1 MDAAAER
8 ICGFLRRCSRWPLA
22 VDGAA
27 KMAEVYISSSL
38 AEHFTEEQ
46 LLEWA
51 WTVEGDLHRQMKG
64 RCTLRTHVDGRA
76 YFLKRHLGVG
86 WGEILKNLVVGK
98 KAVLGAENEYR
109 ACLHLARHDVLAPR
123 AAAFAIER
131 GNPAR
136 RRSFVLCGELAGFD
150 SLEDLTDG
158 WADAPPNPLA
168 KRRLV
173 MAVAHFVRRLHEIG
187 LVHRDLYICHLLINR
202 EKWAAEEVEPA
213 VLDLHRARLQL
224 PVSPF
229 WRRRDLAALLFSTQH
244 LNLSRFSQLRFVRIY
259 TGRPLRTTF
268 QRNSKFWHGVER
280 RAKALHRK
288 AQRQAAN
295 QAASSTIAAKGSRRY
310 GLQPPCTLV
319 CAGAAF
325 RIDRVF
331 RWLPGRRLTAG
342 TCWRGRQVV
351 LKLFLG
357 RGHRRCCARER
368 RGAQRLASSGAA
380 TPQLLAE
387 LAAPEVGG
395 RALLFECLPDA
406 RPIASLAGP
415 QLAQAAALAVQGLAQ
430 LHERG
435 LTHGDMHHHNFML
448 CRDKV
453 YLIDGDSV
461 APLRTRSEPTSLKAL
476 ALFLAEFA
484 PSEDNSVPELLACY
498 EKTRGW
504 LDDPSRLARVRHWL
518 AAARRRRIRRYLAK
532 TERNCT
538 EFAVRNDGGH
548 RCISKRNWAWS
559 ERLAQSGGSLS
570 QALESA
576 LAGAEIIKDGNSAK
590 VFRLELAGEPVVV
603 KRYRS
608 KGPIHRFRRWF
619 KPRPRIA
626 WRNGQA
632 LNLLRIPTAEP
643 LALVERRWG
652 PGAAECHLV
661 MRDLGALDLAAE
673 TRAFGWRPGRLE
685 QIANLFLQL
694 AAAGLTHGDAKA
706 TNFLIHNDQVHLI
719 DLDSLSVGPN
729 LNVDLH
735 RFLDNFEGVLRRDAE
750 AKFVE
755 AGLLDAE
762 RRPRR

>member
-1 MDAAAER
+1 MVVARSEIYLSPSVAGR
-8 ICGFLRRCSRWPLA
+8 
-22 VDGAA
+22 
-27 KMAEVYISSSL
+27 
-38 AEHFTEEQ
+38 FTEESVVD
-46 LLEWA
+46 WA
-51 WTVEGDLHRQMKG
+51 WTVEGVVHRQVKG
-64 RCTLRTHVDGRA
+64 RCTLRVLIDGRA

-86 WGEILKNLVVGK
+86 WGEILKNWAVGK
-98 KAVLGAENEYR
+98 RAVLGAENEYQ
-109 ACLHLARHDVLAPR
+109 ACLHLARHAVRAPR
-123 AAAFAIER
+123 VAAFAAER
-131 GNPAR
+131 SSPAR
-136 RRSFVLCGELAGFD
+136 RRSFVLCGELVGFD
-150 SLEDLTDG
+150 SLEDLTAG

-187 LVHRDLYICHLLINR
+187 LAHRDLYICHLLINR
-202 EKWAAEEVEPA
+202 KKWAADEVELA

-229 WRRRDLAALLFSTQH
+229 WRRRDLAALLFSTLH

-259 TGRPLRTTF
+259 TGRPLHATF
-268 QRNSKFWHGVER
+268 QRNGKFWRGVER
-280 RAKALHRK
+280 RAKALRRK
-288 AQRQAAN
+288 ARQQVAN
-295 QAASSTIAAKGSRRY
+295 QPTSTKIAGKDSGRHGH

-342 TCWRGRQVV
+342 TSWRGRQVV

-387 LAAPEVGG
+387 LAVPEVGG
-395 RALLFECLPDA
+395 RALLFERLPDA

-415 QLAQAAALAVQGLAQ
+415 QLAQAATLAVQGLAQ

-448 CRDKV
+448 CRNKV

-461 APLRTRSEPTSLKAL
+461 APPRTRSEPAGLKAL

-484 PSEDNSVPELLACY
+484 PSEDSSVPDLLACY
-498 EKTRGW
+498 EKARCW
-504 LDDPSRLARVRHWL
+504 LADSSRLARVQHWL
-518 AAARRRRIRRYLAK
+518 AMARRRRIRRYLAK

-538 EFAVRNDGGH
+538 EFAVRNDGRH
-548 RCISKRNWAWS
+548 RCISKRNWAWA

-570 QALESA
+570 QTLENALT
-576 LAGAEIIKDGNSAK
+576 GAEVIKDGNSAK

-729 LNVDLH
+729 LNADLH